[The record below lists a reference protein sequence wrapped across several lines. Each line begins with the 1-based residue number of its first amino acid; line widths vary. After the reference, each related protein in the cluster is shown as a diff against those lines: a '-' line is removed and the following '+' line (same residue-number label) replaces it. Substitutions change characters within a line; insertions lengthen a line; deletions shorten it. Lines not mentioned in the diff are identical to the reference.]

1 MTGSQNITSPRRKA
15 LRGPATLEE
24 TTRAHKA
31 RLAIRTFKIV
41 ADALLLRGSYNLGGK
56 SGQALEDALRTLSP
70 EIYGTMNDPKSI
82 ELKGLEYILERLPR
96 GIEECH
102 RFVLTAKEDLDSTSF
117 EKIQPPK
124 RRRISYRVSE
134 KEMCFVITRGSS
146 EIYDILTHMT
156 FLYIEAKKLHE
167 HLRDDSNPTKEW
179 KELEKI
185 VDLGADLSGKDLDKA
200 IWSLS
205 VLLGRTYHE
214 TKETYEYF
222 EKSRTETNANN
233 GLLSIVYNLGK
244 RLADE
249 RENHDMF
256 TVYFTPSL
264 VDVMLHQSYCKR
276 WAALVKDAVWNSGLQ
291 NRPLHIISANMH
303 SVLNLIYGYG
313 AVKDEQKKKDS
324 EELYNFIQD
333 MSDEAGLIKDFAEKH
348 GFYELPDKS
357 GAQID
362 CQLIDASMLE
372 SVDFHPAIAVDK
384 DYLLKEKPVFLIMD
398 YAFGTQAFEAMDELL
413 QPGDEGDSQR
423 ILDVHSISVM
433 GKAGILPGKK
443 GDIMLAS
450 AHVLEGVPHTYIV
463 ENDLSKEDF
472 DDSVN
477 VYVGTMVTVLG
488 TSLQNKDVL
497 EKFQTTTW
505 RAVGLEMEGGH
516 YQRAVDAAIVREHIS
531 KDVKVRYAYYASD
544 NPLKSGQTLA
554 SGALGREG
562 IRPTYMITKAILE
575 KILSPDN
582 T

>member
-1 MTGSQNITSPRRKA
+1 M
-15 LRGPATLEE
+15 EE

-41 ADALLLRGSYNLGGK
+41 ADALFLRGHYALGGK

-82 ELKGLEYILERLPR
+82 ELKGLEYILDRLPR

-102 RFVLTAKEDLDSTSF
+102 RIVLTAREDLDGTSF
-117 EKIQPPK
+117 EKIQPPN

-134 KEMCFVITRGSS
+134 NEMCFVITRGSS

-167 HLRDDSNPTKEW
+167 RMRDDSGNPTKEW
-179 KELEKI
+179 KELDKA
-185 VDLGADLSGKDLDKA
+185 VGLGGDLSSEDLDRA

-222 EKSRTETNANN
+222 EKSKNKMNANK
-233 GLLSIVYNLGK
+233 GLFSIVYNLGK
-244 RLADE
+244 LLEDE
-249 RENHDMF
+249 RTNHDMV

-264 VDVMLHQSYCKR
+264 IDVMLHQLYCKR
-276 WAALVKDAVWNSGLQ
+276 WAASVKDAIWNFELQ

-303 SVLNLIYGYG
+303 SVLNLLYGYG
-313 AVKDEQKKKDS
+313 AVKDEEKKKDS

-333 MSDEAGLIKDFAEKH
+333 MSDEEGLIKDFAEKH
-348 GFYELPDKS
+348 GFYEVPDKS

-362 CQLIDASMLE
+362 CHLIDTSMLE

-384 DYLLKEKPVFLIMD
+384 HYLLNEKPVLLIMD
-398 YAFGTQAFEAMDELL
+398 YAFGTQAFAAMDELL
-413 QPGDEGDSQR
+413 RPGEEDDSR
-423 ILDVHSISVM
+423 GVLNVHSISVM

-450 AHVLEGVPHTYIV
+450 AHVLEGVTHTYIV
-463 ENDLSKEDF
+463 DNDLSREDF
-472 DDSVN
+472 DDSVD
-477 VYVGTMVTVLG
+477 VYVGPIVTVLG

-575 KILSPDN
+575 KIFSSDN